1 MIGEYKVVIVTPAGR
16 QRYLEL
22 LIPQVQNY
30 KQGGAD
36 EYRLWVNTTDQND
49 IDYMTQ
55 KAAEDPDFI
64 KLEHL
69 TVPHNGSNSIYSF
82 FKNCVDEKTVYVRL
96 DDDIVL
102 LDTPEQFKAF
112 VEFRINHPEYFLVY
126 GNILNNAILSHI
138 HQKSGKLS
146 TKDGNV
152 GYSCMDDIGWK
163 NGEFTLKLHEYVLGK
178 TLSYF
183 YFKDIWNLVDF
194 ERVSINCI
202 SWLGSE
208 FKRFEGNVGTDEE
221 QWLSS
226 DKPRELNKT
235 NCIYGQF
242 VCVHY
247 AFYTQRDVVD
257 ASNILELYKE
267 RIGQPFYHAVLVLVI
282 VLVFVSMHTISTSDF
297 L

>member
-1 MIGEYKVVIVTPAGR
+1 MIGEYRVVIVTPAGR

-55 KAAEDPDFI
+55 KAAEDPDSCCRGLV
-64 KLEHL
+64 KDWL
-69 TVPHNGSNSIYSF
+69 
-82 FKNCVDEKTVYVRL
+82 
-96 DDDIVL
+96 
-102 LDTPEQFKAF
+102 

-235 NCIYGQF
+235 NCIFGQF

-267 RIGQPFYHAVLVLVI
+267 RIGQPFYHAVLVLVLVL